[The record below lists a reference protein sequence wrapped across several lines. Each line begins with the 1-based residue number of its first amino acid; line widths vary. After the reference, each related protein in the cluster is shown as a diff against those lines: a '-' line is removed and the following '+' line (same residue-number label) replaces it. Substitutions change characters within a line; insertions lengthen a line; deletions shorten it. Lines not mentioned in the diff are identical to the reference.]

1 MKKRK
6 VTPELNEQ
14 ILEILRS
21 SGTEAHG
28 KIGDRIYSVSKKG
41 KQFSRKRIKPSQKVT
56 GSRKA
61 ARNSLEPFNDAWKA
75 LPQEKKELWEKA
87 VGLRV
92 LRKNPRRGTQYL
104 IQ

>member
-92 LRKNPRRGTQYL
+92 LRKNPRRGTQ
-104 IQ
+104 